1 MALHNKDTET
11 MAKILIIDD
20 DPDMILALHLC
31 LEDAGYEIVEAES
44 GNEGLEKVKSENPDL
59 IVLDAM
65 MDTAT
70 EGFQVALTL
79 RSSDPESEYAPYRQI
94 PILMLTAIHTTTPLR
109 FGPNEDYLPV
119 DDFIE
124 KPLEPDL
131 LAQKVKEL
139 LSAGT

>member
-1 MALHNKDTET
+1 

-20 DPDMILALHLC
+20 DPDMVLALHLC
-31 LEDAGYEIVEAES
+31 MEDAGYEIVEARS
-44 GNEGLEKVKSENPDL
+44 GNEGLEMVKSENPDL

-79 RSSDPESEYAPYRQI
+79 RNSDPKSEYAPYRQI

-109 FGPNEDYLPV
+109 FGPDEDYLPV

-124 KPLEPDL
+124 KPLNPGL
-131 LAQKVKEL
+131 LVQKVKDL
-139 LSAGT
+139 LTAGT

>member
-1 MALHNKDTET
+1 MT
-11 MAKILIIDD
+11 KILIIDD

>member
-1 MALHNKDTET
+1 

-31 LEDAGYEIVEAES
+31 LEDAGYEIIEAES

-79 RSSDPESEYAPYRQI
+79 RSPDPESEYAPYRQI

-109 FGPNEDYLPV
+109 FGPDEDYLPV

-139 LSAGT
+139 LTAGT

>member
-1 MALHNKDTET
+1 
-11 MAKILIIDD
+11 MAKILIVDD
-20 DPDMILALHLC
+20 DPDIVLALRLC
-31 LEDAGYEIVEAES
+31 LEDAGYEIIEA
-44 GNEGLEKVKSENPDL
+44 GNGDKGLEKVKSENPDL

-79 RSSDPESEYAPYRQI
+79 RNSDPKSEYASYRQI

-109 FGPNEDYLPV
+109 FGPDEDYLPV

-124 KPLEPDL
+124 KPLDPGL
-131 LAQKVKEL
+131 LVQKVKDL
-139 LSAGT
+139 LTAGT

>member
-1 MALHNKDTET
+1 

-20 DPDMILALHLC
+20 DPDMVLALRLC
-31 LEDAGYEIVEAES
+31 LEDAGYEIIEAGS

-79 RSSDPESEYAPYRQI
+79 RSPDPESEYTLYRQI

-109 FGPNEDYLPV
+109 FGPDEDYLPV

-139 LSAGT
+139 LTAGM